1 METVQSFHIIG
12 ISVRTTN
19 ENGQS
24 ATDIGALW
32 QRFMAEEIMENIPSK
47 TDLAIVCVY
56 TDYEKDH
63 TAPYTTILGCKVENL
78 NQIPDGMVGKTIDS
92 GTYEQFTAL
101 GNAQEGAVYNEWV
114 KIWNSDLDRAYTAD
128 FEVYGAES
136 FDPVNGKVPIFIAV
150 S

>member
-32 QRFMAEEIMENIPSK
+32 QRFMGEGIMARIPSK
-47 TDLAIVCVY
+47 TDNAIICVY

-63 TAPYTTILGCKVENL
+63 TAPYTTFLGCKVENL
-78 NQIPDGMVGKTIDS
+78 DQIPEGMVGKTIDS
-92 GTYEQFTAL
+92 GQYEQFTAI

-114 KIWNSDLDRAYTAD
+114 KIWNSDLNRAYTAD

-136 FDPVNGKVPIFIAV
+136 FDPVNGKVPIFIALN
-150 S
+150 